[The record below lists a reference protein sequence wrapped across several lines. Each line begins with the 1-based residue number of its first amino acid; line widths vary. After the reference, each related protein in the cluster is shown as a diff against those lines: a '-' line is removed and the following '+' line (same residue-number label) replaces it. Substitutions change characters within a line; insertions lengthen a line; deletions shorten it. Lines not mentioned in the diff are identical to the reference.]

1 MDSTLFWKLYREES
15 GLEIIEG
22 RVSEL
27 EYKLTE
33 IIQSEQKG
41 GTCTRTHTHT
51 HTTEKKNNND
61 KSFRD
66 LPIE

>member
-1 MDSTLFWKLYREES
+1 MDSTLYWKLYREES

-41 GTCTRTHTHT
+41 GACTRTHTHT
-51 HTTEKKNNND
+51 QLKK
-61 KSFRD
+61 KIIMIKASGTY
-66 LPIE
+66 L

>member
-1 MDSTLFWKLYREES
+1 MDSTLYWKLYREES

-41 GTCTRTHTHT
+41 GACTRTHTHT
-51 HTTEKKNNND
+51 HNWKK
-61 KSFRD
+61 K
-66 LPIE
+66 